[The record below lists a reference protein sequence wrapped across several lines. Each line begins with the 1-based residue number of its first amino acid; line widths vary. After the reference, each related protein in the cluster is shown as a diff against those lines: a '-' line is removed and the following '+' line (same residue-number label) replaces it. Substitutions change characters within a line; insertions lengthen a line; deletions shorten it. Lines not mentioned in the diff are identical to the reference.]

1 MPPDRRDASASRRTV
16 DADGVVRLEQGGSG
30 WLLWTA
36 LLLVGA
42 AVAWLAVDLW
52 RAPEEDERGPGLEAA
67 PARAAVE
74 ETETA
79 PRSAQA
85 APVAMRMRAAP
96 EVEPADQ
103 PSEIYVNQ
111 IDPGPGERT
120 GIHAFPPPGTKPI
133 KGGILVP
140 EGYQLPPG
148 YVRHYQSTDDG
159 EPVQA
164 ILLFHPDHQPRDAA
178 GRPIPMPADRVVPPE
193 LAPPGMPVVVLE
205 PPAVRRDWDQTSAP
219 RARARDWD
227 QTSAPR

>member
-1 MPPDRRDASASRRTV
+1 MPPDRRDAHARRTV
-16 DADGVVRLEQGGSG
+16 DADGVVRVEQGGSG

-52 RAPEEDERGPGLEAA
+52 RAPEEDDASPGMEAA
-67 PARAAVE
+67 PARAAVDE
-74 ETETA
+74 QETA
-79 PRSAQA
+79 PSSAQA

-96 EVEPADQ
+96 EEEPAEQ
-103 PSEIYVNQ
+103 PDEIYVNQ
-111 IDPGPGERT
+111 IEPGPGERT

-178 GRPIPMPADRVVPPE
+178 GRSIPMPADRVVPPE

-205 PPAVRRDWDQTSAP
+205 PPAVRRDWDRTSAP
-219 RARARDWD
+219 VDRHVDRI
-227 QTSAPR
+227 SAPR